1 MNLAAP
7 TGLLAFRLFLHAI
20 LGATSQASPTTSLAV
35 PATEHS
41 SVALGLRTK
50 LRFVNACPRPWRV
63 VRPSKSFAFR
73 RLCRPSLTHPWR
85 DFSGFANHQ
94 PCRSGH
100 RAQLGGARPAHEAAL
115 RKRLSSPLASRSALE
130 KLCFSSALPI
140 EPHPS
145 MARLLRLCQTPAL
158 PFRPPSTAR
167 WRSACAR
174 SCAS

>member
-1 MNLAAP
+1 MDFACRSWWGFVGFADW
-7 TGLLAFRLFLHAI
+7 
-20 LGATSQASPTTSLAV
+20 AS
-35 PATEHS
+35 
-41 SVALGLRTK
+41 R
-50 LRFVNACPRPWRV
+50 
-63 VRPSKSFAFR
+63 SFASF
-73 RLCRPSLTHPWR
+73 RLCRLGVCFQVVFTCPPWR
-85 DFSGFANHQ
+85 DFSGFAKPQ

-130 KLCFSSALPI
+130 KLCFSSALPTGS
-140 EPHPS
+140 HPS
-145 MARLLRLCQTPAL
+145 MASRSALEKLRFCRLRRPGCLLSGCLYMPSLARLLRLCQTPAL